1 MLDFVETMT
10 WTFLLW
16 IYVVLLLAGGIM
28 GFVKAGSKASL
39 IASAAFAA
47 PLSLCAA
54 GILRV
59 PYVAEALVG
68 FLLVFFGMR
77 FFKGRK
83 FMPAG
88 MMAILSGLVLV
99 LRFLLP
105 KG

>member
-1 MLDFVETMT
+1 MT
-10 WTFLLW
+10 WNLVLW
-16 IYVVLLLAGGIM
+16 IYVVLLVAGGIM

-39 IASAAFAA
+39 ISSLAFGI
-47 PLSLCAA
+47 PISLCAA
-54 GILRV
+54 GIIRV
-59 PYVAEALVG
+59 PYVAEALIG

-88 MMAILSGLVLV
+88 LMTILSGLVLV

>member
-1 MLDFVETMT
+1 MT
-10 WTFLLW
+10 WNSLLW
-16 IYVVLLLAGGIM
+16 IYVALLVAGGIM

-39 IASAAFAA
+39 ISSLAFGIPIA
-47 PLSLCAA
+47 LCAA
-54 GILRV
+54 GIIRI

-88 MMAILSGLVLV
+88 LMTVLSALVLA
-99 LRFLLP
+99 LRFLVL
-105 KG
+105 KR